1 MRCLMFLFGCETAA
15 MDSLS
20 SVNSQSH
27 ACACVR
33 KVRRGDSQGVR
44 VAPEVLLVPANRGAP
59 KGNKEEKMR
68 LRVIS
73 HLRGNCW
80 IIKHVLLNQVPITPL
95 EANPTSQNVLED
107 NLQSQWEEAQTTS
120 SFLFYYTFPKA
131 VPIKHCFEYLWLSL
145 TAAVT

>member
-1 MRCLMFLFGCETAA
+1 MLLSLYAVCNILSFVFPCGRRFMRCLMFLSAALTAA
-15 MDSLS
+15 TDSLS

-73 HLRGNCW
+73 HLRGNC
-80 IIKHVLLNQVPITPL
+80 
-95 EANPTSQNVLED
+95 
-107 NLQSQWEEAQTTS
+107 
-120 SFLFYYTFPKA
+120 
-131 VPIKHCFEYLWLSL
+131 
-145 TAAVT
+145 